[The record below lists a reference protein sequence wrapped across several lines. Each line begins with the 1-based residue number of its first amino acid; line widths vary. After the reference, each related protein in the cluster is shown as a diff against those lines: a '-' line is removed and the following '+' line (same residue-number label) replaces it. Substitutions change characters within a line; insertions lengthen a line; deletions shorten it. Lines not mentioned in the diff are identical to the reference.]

1 MNCSSRIRQLDNIL
15 YAYTEMPVEW
25 YEKENP
31 DEQILHRFISIVDV
45 AGLFGTRLGAWDIE
59 KQATMHD
66 KE

>member
-1 MNCSSRIRQLDNIL
+1 
-15 YAYTEMPVEW
+15 MPVEW

-45 AGLFGTRLGAWDIE
+45 AGPFGTRLGAWDIE
-59 KQATMHD
+59 KQAPMHD